1 MDEVLD
7 VLLQGLMGLQGDGQ
21 VAVVLSV
28 AEVHLDACR
37 HKRGT
42 KTANQKTLVWGFPGG
57 SGEKNPPASAGDTGL
72 IPGWGRS
79 YMPWNNQVCA
89 PQLLSPCSRAWV
101 LQLLK
106 PACPRACALQR
117 EKPPQEQACTLQRR
131 ADPTRHD

>member
-28 AEVHLDACR
+28 AEVHLDACG

-72 IPGWGRS
+72 IPVGREGRS
-79 YMPWNNQVCA
+79 HIQ
-89 PQLLSPCSRAWV
+89 RAAGPV
-101 LQLLK
+101 
-106 PACPRACALQR
+106 
-117 EKPPQEQACTLQRR
+117 
-131 ADPTRHD
+131 HHNY

>member
-28 AEVHLDACR
+28 AEVHLDACG

-57 SGEKNPPASAGDTGL
+57 SGEKNPRAIQEMQCRRHGESGL
-72 IPGWGRS
+72 F
-79 YMPWNNQVCA
+79 
-89 PQLLSPCSRAWV
+89 CSQFI
-101 LQLLK
+101 LYI
-106 PACPRACALQR
+106 
-117 EKPPQEQACTLQRR
+117 TL
-131 ADPTRHD
+131 